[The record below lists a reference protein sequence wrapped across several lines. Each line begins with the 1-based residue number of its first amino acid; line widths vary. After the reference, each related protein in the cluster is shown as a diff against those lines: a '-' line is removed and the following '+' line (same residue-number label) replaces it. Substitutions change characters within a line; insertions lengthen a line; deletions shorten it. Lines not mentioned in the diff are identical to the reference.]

1 MATTAER
8 LGIVETKVIN
18 LDEKIDDLKVDVR
31 DMHDCLDNTRDTV
44 LAQLN
49 LMTVEYRTNATA
61 YYAHADK
68 LNAQQS
74 AQHEELAGKIGELEK
89 IRTKYTTYGIIVL
102 AFAAGAGWI
111 GNPGAQTLLKF
122 LGL

>member
-18 LDEKIDDLKVDVR
+18 LDEKIDDLKVDVK
-31 DMHDCLDNTRDTV
+31 DIHDCLDRTGDELKR
-44 LAQLN
+44 QLTIMHN
-49 LMTVEYRTNATA
+49 ESC
-61 YYAHADK
+61 
-68 LNAQQS
+68 Q
-74 AQHEELAGKIGELEK
+74 QHEVLSAKVGELEK
-89 IRTKYTTYGIIVL
+89 IRSKYTTYGIIVL